1 MIDYVVYGKIIID
14 NIKLLSGEI
23 ISEQLG
29 GGGPQGAFGARVW
42 DDSVGLVTRI
52 GDNLPASVQ
61 EKLEEIQVDLEGVK
75 QYEGLPTLQSSM
87 FYDDNDYVNYSTEER
102 KAMLASFR
110 TNLSQLLSNDI
121 ELPLSYRTPK
131 LIHLVTEFVDENMM
145 IQALDMKK
153 EGSILSLEPLVDIH
167 QWTNK
172 KQMIEFLPSVECI
185 SPDWPTACGFS
196 GETEPLRVMK
206 WWTKQGVNCVTLR
219 DGRRGSYGWDA
230 LHDRIFHI
238 PIIEVPRIDPTG
250 CGNSYAG
257 GTAVGW
263 EKFKDVKIASAMGTV
278 SATFMI
284 QVPGIAFWEEDM
296 KIQAN
301 LYLERLMDSIK
312 EL

>member
-23 ISEQLG
+23 INEQLG

-42 DDSVGLVTRI
+42 DDSVGLLTRI
-52 GDNLPASVQ
+52 GDNFPTSIQ
-61 EKLEEIQVDLEGVK
+61 EKLEGIQVDLEGVK
-75 QYEGLPTLQSSM
+75 QYVGVPTLQSSM
-87 FYDDNDYVNYSTEER
+87 FYDENDYVNYTTEER
-102 KAMLASFR
+102 KAMLARFR
-110 TNLSQLLSNDI
+110 ENLSQLLANDI
-121 ELPLSYRTPK
+121 ELPTSYKNPK
-131 LIHLVTEFVDENMM
+131 VIHLVTEFVDENMM
-145 IQALDMKK
+145 LQALEMKK
-153 EGSILSLEPLVDIH
+153 KGSILSLEPLVDVH
-167 QWTNK
+167 QWTNRDP
-172 KQMIEFLPSVECI
+172 MIEFMPSVECI

-196 GETEPLRVMK
+196 RETDPLRVMK
-206 WWTKQGVNCVTLR
+206 WWTKKGVNCVTLR

-230 LHDRIFHI
+230 FHDRIYHI

-263 EKFKDVKIASAMGTV
+263 EKFKDVKIAAAMGTV

-284 QVPGIAFWEEDM
+284 QVPGIAFWKEDM
-296 KIQAN
+296 KMQAN
-301 LYLERLMDSIK
+301 LYLERLMDSIQ